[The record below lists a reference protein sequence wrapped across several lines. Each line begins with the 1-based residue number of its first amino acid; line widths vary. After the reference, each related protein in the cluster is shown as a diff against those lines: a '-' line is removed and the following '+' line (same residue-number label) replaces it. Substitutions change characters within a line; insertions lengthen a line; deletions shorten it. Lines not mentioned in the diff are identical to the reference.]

1 MTTTLTDYYQPHWRE
16 QRHTC
21 PACDWQ
27 GHSRQ
32 MEMELHDEQTEYACP
47 QCEFPLLVVLHPN
60 LAQVQAAAAAGNAEA
75 QEQLAILAS
84 APRPQ

>member
-1 MTTTLTDYYQPHWRE
+1 MLLVLQVSTGGVDSLLTPGDTARYAVDQPHEIRNLGGVAA
-16 QRHTC
+16 R
-21 PACDWQ
+21 
-27 GHSRQ
+27 G
-32 MEMELHDEQTEYACP
+32 
-47 QCEFPLLVVLHPN
+47 LLVVLHPN